1 MDILKK
7 IFDSD
12 FLNSLVLI
20 ILGIGTLVQVLDML
34 GFLPERVRDHSGVRY
49 SKVGIKKKKSGVK
62 IS

>member
-34 GFLPERVRDHSGVRY
+34 GFLPERVRRVMGSVTRNPG
-49 SKVGIKKKKSGVK
+49 
-62 IS
+62 